1 MASPTS
7 RDRYRLRLE
16 PLDVVWAIAAPF
28 VALALR
34 DPTLLAVGGAAG
46 VVPQTY
52 QYAIIAIVLS
62 LCSFLF
68 FRISDGISR
77 FFSIRDA
84 ANLCAAVA
92 CAVALSSVAAFMLTR
107 LEGVPRSTPL
117 IHGLVLVTGLVATR
131 LIARTMFQ
139 DHAHRPSASTSQAS
153 DYRRVLIVGVDH
165 FAAAAIRLI
174 DCQRP
179 RTTIVVAALDG
190 RPSIMGRKISGVKV
204 VGNAADIDEII
215 QEYLV
220 HGVAIDEVWVSDS
233 APLASDLADYVA
245 ARCRARSLPLLRLSE
260 ALNLQPQAAPTPVYD
275 VEEMSD
281 VGEYFEIK
289 RIIDVI
295 GASALLAALLPI
307 TAVVAALTYY
317 DVGAPML
324 FWQQRVG
331 RHGRK
336 FLLYKFRTYHAPF
349 DRTGRRI
356 PEEQRLSRIGRLVRA
371 TRLDEIPQ
379 LYSVLVGD
387 MSLIGPRPLL
397 PHDQPKDPRT
407 RLLVRPGITGWAQIN
422 GGTAIGPEEKDA
434 LDIWYIRHASF
445 MLDMR
450 IVFSTLMVA
459 LMGEKQNHIAVRHAM
474 RWRQSSFAPSSVE
487 GSGTGAAETPHGAVL
502 DLERSVTE
510 RGAQYTPGM
519 SRAVRRA

>member
-1 MASPTS
+1 MRLASPTS

-16 PLDVVWAIAAPF
+16 PADVVWAIAAPF
-28 VALALR
+28 AALALR
-34 DPTLLAVGGAAG
+34 DPALLFPADGG
-46 VVPQTY
+46 VPQTY
-52 QYAIIAIVLS
+52 VYAGLSVVLS
-62 LCSFLF
+62 LGCFLF

-77 FFSIRDA
+77 FFSVRDA

-92 CAVALSSVAAFMLTR
+92 CAVALSSLAAFTLTR

-117 IHGLVLVTGLVATR
+117 IYGLVLTSGLFATR
-131 LIARTMFQ
+131 LIARTLAR
-139 DHAHRPSASTSQAS
+139 DPSRHATIVPQGS
-153 DYRRVLIVGVDH
+153 DYRRVLMIGVDH

-179 RTTIVVAALDG
+179 RTTVVVAALDA
-190 RPSIMGRKISGVKV
+190 RASTMGRKISGVKI
-204 VGNAADIDEII
+204 VGHAADIDEIV

-233 APLASDLADYVA
+233 ARLSSELEGQVE
-245 ARCRARSLPLLRLSE
+245 ARCRSRNLPLLRISE
-260 ALNLQPQAAPTPVYD
+260 ALNLAPQTPPD
-275 VEEMSD
+275 DAHETGDLEEIP
-281 VGEYFEIK
+281 EYFAIK
-289 RIIDVI
+289 RVIDI
-295 GASALLAALLPI
+295 AGATVLLAALLPV
-307 TAVVAALTYY
+307 TVVVAAATYV
-317 DVGAPML
+317 DVGAPAL
-324 FWQQRVG
+324 FWQQRMG

-349 DRTGRRI
+349 DKAGRPI
-356 PEEQRLSRIGRLVRA
+356 PEERRLSRIGRLIRS

-434 LDIWYIRHASF
+434 LDIWYIRHASL
-445 MLDMR
+445 MLDIR
-450 IVFSTLMVA
+450 IALTTLMVA
-459 LMGEKQNHIAVRHAM
+459 LTGEKRNHAAVQKAM
-474 RWRQSSFAPSSVE
+474 RWRASRFAPSFADVSRDASGEILTPVLTTRRE
-487 GSGTGAAETPHGAVL
+487 GSTQL
-502 DLERSVTE
+502 R
-510 RGAQYTPGM
+510 Q
-519 SRAVRRA
+519 

>member
-1 MASPTS
+1 MRLASPTS

-16 PLDVVWAIAAPF
+16 PADVIWAIAAPF
-28 VALALR
+28 IALALR
-34 DPTLLAVGGAAG
+34 DPALLTIGHQPG
-46 VVPQTY
+46 VPETY
-52 QYAIIAIVLS
+52 QYALISILLS
-62 LCSFLF
+62 LCCFVF
-68 FRISDGISR
+68 FRINDSISR

-84 ANLCAAVA
+84 ANLLAAVA
-92 CAVALSSVAAFMLTR
+92 SSVALSGVVAFTFTR

-117 IHGLVLVTGLVATR
+117 IYGLVLAGGLMATR
-131 LIARTMFQ
+131 LAARAVIRDQ
-139 DHAHRPSASTSQAS
+139 AHQSAALSHAS
-153 DYRRVLIVGVDH
+153 DYKRLLIIGVDH

-174 DCQRP
+174 DSQRP
-179 RTTIVVAALDG
+179 RTTIVVAALDS
-190 RPSIMGRKISGVKV
+190 RASTMGRKISGVKI
-204 VGNAADIDEII
+204 VGNATDIDEIV

-220 HGVAIDEVWVSDS
+220 HGVAIDEVWLSDS
-233 APLASDLADYVA
+233 APLSPELREHVENRCA
-245 ARCRARSLPLLRLSE
+245 ARNLVFLKISQ
-260 ALNLQPQAAPTPVYD
+260 ALNLQPVAPEPIFEPRD
-275 VEEMSD
+275 SD
-281 VGEYFEIK
+281 EVGEYFEIK
-289 RIIDVI
+289 RVIDMI
-295 GASALLAALLPI
+295 GASVLLAALLPM
-307 TAVVAALTYY
+307 TTVVAALTYF
-317 DVGAPML
+317 DVGAPAL

-349 DRTGRRI
+349 DKSGRRI
-356 PEEQRLSRIGRLVRA
+356 PDEQRLSKIGRFIRA

-450 IVFSTLMVA
+450 IVFSTLLVA
-459 LMGEKQNHIAVRHAM
+459 LTGEKQNHSTVANAVRWREASFKPSHADGHNSGKG
-474 RWRQSSFAPSSVE
+474 RVKTSQ
-487 GSGTGAAETPHGAVL
+487 GS
-502 DLERSVTE
+502 
-510 RGAQYTPGM
+510 
-519 SRAVRRA
+519 

>member
-1 MASPTS
+1 MRLASPTS

-16 PLDVVWAIAAPF
+16 PADVLWAIAAPF
-28 VALALR
+28 ITLALR
-34 DPTLLAVGGAAG
+34 DPALLAIGNSSGL
-46 VVPQTY
+46 PETY
-52 QYAIIAIVLS
+52 QYAFVAIALS

-68 FRISDGISR
+68 FRISDSISR

-84 ANLCAAVA
+84 ANLLAAVA
-92 CAVALSSVAAFMLTR
+92 CSVALSGVVAFTFTR

-117 IHGLVLVTGLVATR
+117 IYGLVLTSGLMATR
-131 LIARTMFQ
+131 LAARAMARDQ
-139 DHAHRPSASTSQAS
+139 AHHPSAVRHAS
-153 DYRRVLIVGVDH
+153 DYRRILIVGVDH

-179 RTTIVVAALDG
+179 RTTIVVAALDW
-190 RPSIMGRKISGVKV
+190 RASTMGRKISGVKI
-204 VGNAADIDEII
+204 VGNAADIDEIV

-220 HGVAIDEVWVSDS
+220 HGVAIDEVWLSDS
-233 APLASDLADYVA
+233 ALLSPELTNYVESRCA
-245 ARCRARSLPLLRLSE
+245 ARNLLFLKISE
-260 ALNLQPQAAPTPVYD
+260 ALNLQPLPAPPVF
-275 VEEMSD
+275 EEEEAND
-281 VGEYFEIK
+281 LGEYFEIK
-289 RIIDVI
+289 RVIDIV
-295 GASALLAALLPI
+295 GASALLAALLPVTVI
-307 TAVVAALTYY
+307 VAALTYF
-317 DVGAPML
+317 DVGAPVL

-349 DRTGRRI
+349 DKSGRRI
-356 PEEQRLSRIGRLVRA
+356 PDEQRLSKIGRFIRS

-445 MLDMR
+445 ALDLR

-459 LMGEKQNHIAVRHAM
+459 LTGEKQNHSTVENAVR
-474 RWRQSSFAPSSVE
+474 WRETSFAPARADGPKSNSP
-487 GSGTGAAETPHGAVL
+487 AET
-502 DLERSVTE
+502 S
-510 RGAQYTPGM
+510 
-519 SRAVRRA
+519 

>member
-1 MASPTS
+1 MRLASPTS

-16 PLDVVWAIAAPF
+16 PLDVVCAITAPF

-34 DPTLLAVGGAAG
+34 DPSLLAFGDAQG
-46 VVPQTY
+46 VPQTY

-68 FRISDGISR
+68 FRISDSISR

-92 CAVALSSVAAFMLTR
+92 CAVALSSVVAFTLTR

-117 IHGLVLVTGLVATR
+117 IYGLVLISGLAVTRLVAR
-131 LIARTMFQ
+131 AVFHDR
-139 DHAHRPSASTSQAS
+139 AHSLSASAPRAS
-153 DYRRVLIVGVDH
+153 DYRRILIIGVDH
-165 FAAAAIRLI
+165 FSAAAIRLI

-179 RTTIVVAALDG
+179 RTTIVVAALDA
-190 RPSIMGRKISGVKV
+190 RPSIMGRKISGVKI
-204 VGNAADIDEII
+204 VGHAEDIDEII
-215 QEYLV
+215 QEYEV

-233 APLASDLADYVA
+233 APLSTDLADYVA
-245 ARCRARSLPLLRLSE
+245 AHCASRSLPLLRLSE
-260 ALNLQPQAAPTPVYD
+260 ALNLQPQIAPIPAYD
-275 VEEMSD
+275 AEELSD
-281 VGEYFEIK
+281 VGGYFEIK
-289 RIIDVI
+289 RFVDVV
-295 GASALLAALLPI
+295 GAGALLAALLPI
-307 TAVVAALTYY
+307 TVVVAALTYY

-349 DRTGRRI
+349 DGTGRRI
-356 PEEQRLSRIGRLVRA
+356 PEERRLSKIGRLIRA

-379 LYSVLVGD
+379 LYSVLRGD

-445 MLDMR
+445 MLDLR
-450 IVFSTLMVA
+450 IVFSTLLVA
-459 LMGEKQNHIAVRHAM
+459 VTGEKQNYTAVQHAM
-474 RWRQSSFAPSSVE
+474 RWRETSFAPIHVE
-487 GSGTGAAETPHGAVL
+487 GASNGPAETP
-502 DLERSVTE
+502 DIERELSVAET
-510 RGAQYTPGM
+510 GVQYTPGI